1 MKRLSIAVAIVS
13 VVASL
18 AGCAAIT
25 DESPAASPAASPDLR
40 EDRPAPQ
47 RALPQRALPQAP

>member
-25 DESPAASPAASPDLR
+25 DESPAASPDLR